1 MLAQNLAKIVWFMS
15 DVDTF
20 MDLEE
25 TVDEKSIKCLW
36 DDFFSEMLLK
46 SVDA

>member
-1 MLAQNLAKIVWFMS
+1 MLAKNLAKIVWFMS

-25 TVDEKSIKCLW
+25 VADKKAIQCLW
-36 DDFFSEMLLK
+36 DEFFMEMILK
-46 SVDA
+46 PIDA